1 MEIYARKILYI
12 CIKPITMLRLSLII
26 ATYNRAELLLTAL
39 QSVVEQDAPKTD
51 WECVV
56 VNNNSTD
63 DTAQRFEE
71 FAAAH
76 PDVQLRMVCEKRQGL
91 SYARNRGI
99 GESVGE
105 YIAIIDD
112 DERIAPGFISSYIA
126 LFDSTPDAVA
136 AGGPIVAEYPSGKPR
151 WMSHFTERPIAN
163 TMYFGDKVRLFP
175 QGRIPGGGNMAI
187 RRSGVKR
194 YGVFD
199 TSLGYVGEQLIG
211 GEECDL
217 FERLQIAEAKY
228 YYVPGA
234 VMYHIIPKEKLT
246 REYLSRLSY
255 NVGVSQ
261 LRRARYYHRIGRV
274 KFMECVK
281 WIVTLLLAIV
291 YGLTLQWGKAKHL
304 LIMRYQITRGLWSKN
319 I

>member
-1 MEIYARKILYI
+1 MY
-12 CIKPITMLRLSLII
+12 RLSLIV
-26 ATYNRAELLLTAL
+26 ATYNRAESLITAL
-39 QSVVEQDAPKTD
+39 ESVALQDAPHQQ

-63 DTAQRFEE
+63 STEERFKE

-76 PDVQLRMVCEKRQGL
+76 KDMNFRMVKEERQGL
-91 SYARNRGI
+91 SFARNRGI
-99 GESVGE
+99 GQSEGE

-112 DERIAPGFISSYIA
+112 DERIAPEFISSYIA
-126 LFDSTPDAVA
+126 LFDSLPDAQA

-151 WMSHFTERPIAN
+151 WMSRFTERPIAN

-175 QGRIPGGGNMAI
+175 EGRIPGGGNMAL
-187 RRSGVKR
+187 RRSAVRR

-199 TSLGYVGEQLIG
+199 TSLGYVGDELIG

-217 FERLQIAEAKY
+217 FERLQIADAKY

-246 REYLSRLSY
+246 QEYLSRLSF

-261 LRRARYYHRIGRV
+261 LRRARYYHRIGRM
-274 KFMECVK
+274 KCRECIK
-281 WIVTLLLAIV
+281 WGVTALISAWYIVS
-291 YGLTLQWGKAKHL
+291 LQWSKAKYL
-304 LIMRYQITRGLWSKN
+304 WVMRYQVARGLWSNK

>member
-1 MEIYARKILYI
+1 MI
-12 CIKPITMLRLSLII
+12 RLSLVI
-26 ATYNRAELLLTAL
+26 ATYNRAESLITAL
-39 QSVVEQDAPKTD
+39 TSVVEQSAPKSE

-63 DTAQRFEE
+63 NTAERFKAFVE
-71 FAAAH
+71 AY
-76 PDVQLRMVCEKRQGL
+76 PDVQLRMVNEARQGL
-91 SYARNRGI
+91 SFARNRGI

-112 DERIAPGFISSYIA
+112 DERIAPEFISSYIA
-126 LFDSTPDAVA
+126 LFDTTPDAVA

-163 TMYFGDKVRLFP
+163 TMYFGDKVCLFP
-175 QGRIPGGGNMAI
+175 AGRIPGGGNMAI
-187 RRSGVKR
+187 RRSAIRR

-199 TSLGYVGEQLIG
+199 TSLGYVGDKLIG

-234 VMYHIIPKEKLT
+234 VMYHIITKEKLT
-246 REYLSRLSY
+246 QEYLSRLSY

-261 LRRARYYHRIGRV
+261 VRRARYYHRIGRV
-274 KFMECVK
+274 KIKECVK
-281 WIVTLLLAIV
+281 WVVTLLLAV
-291 YGLTLQWGKAKHL
+291 GYGVTLQWAKAKYL
-304 LIMRYQITRGLWSKN
+304 LVMRWNITKGIWSKSM
-319 I
+319 